1 MLSSKLTSDVEA
13 IFAFIYKLWIIRDYQ
28 TIDNCEFQTYLLK
41 KTA

>member
-13 IFAFIYKLWIIRDYQ
+13 IFAFIYKLRIIRAYQ
-28 TIDNCEFQTYLLK
+28 TADNCEFQTHLLK